1 MSLEER
7 FNADALLV
15 MGESLRYSR
24 EHGPGVRAKIVDAA
38 SRLMLEKGM
47 SLVSIATVMENVGL
61 THGGFYLHFKS
72 KQDLVDSSIAKAV
85 RQTNDQIRLWL
96 HDEAENGLRTIV
108 QSYLSEHH
116 RDAPETGCPLPTL
129 GADIARTSTA
139 ARRAVSCE
147 LETMIGL
154 IAEQYKGVSRETAHG
169 QATAAVA
176 TMVGTILLARAT
188 NDPALSESIMTAGR
202 RGVLDAAASKPRRG
216 SGRPPGADR

>member
-1 MSLEER
+1 
-7 FNADALLV
+7 
-15 MGESLRYSR
+15 MGESLPYSR
-24 EHGPGVRAKIVDAA
+24 EHGPAVRAKIVDAA

-47 SLVSIATVMENVGL
+47 SVVSIATVMENVGL

-72 KQDLVDSSIAKAV
+72 KQDLVDNSIARAV

-96 HDEAENGLRTIV
+96 HDKRENGLKTIV
-108 QSYLSEHH
+108 QSYLSQHH
-116 RDAPETGCPLPTL
+116 RDEPVTGCPLPAV
-129 GADIARTSTA
+129 GADIARTSIA

-154 IAEQYKGVSRETAHG
+154 IAEQYKGLSRETARR

-188 NDPALSESIMTAGR
+188 NDPVLSDSIMTAGR
-202 RGVLDAAASKPRRG
+202 RSVLDAAAGKARRG
-216 SGRPPGADR
+216 SGRPTGADRRGAPPR